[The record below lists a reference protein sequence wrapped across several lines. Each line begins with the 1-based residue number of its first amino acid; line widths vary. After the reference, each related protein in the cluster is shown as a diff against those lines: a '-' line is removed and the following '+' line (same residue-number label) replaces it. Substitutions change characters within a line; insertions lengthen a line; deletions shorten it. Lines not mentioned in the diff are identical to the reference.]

1 MPREV
6 TGALAGHVRARRS
19 RARAPVAPYGD
30 APMPSG
36 YVAGVGRGAA
46 GFTTRSDI
54 GPGQAPIGGDDKVRD
69 GEARGEW
76 GGNGARCFREVTDET
91 RDLDASVG

>member
-1 MPREV
+1 
-6 TGALAGHVRARRS
+6 
-19 RARAPVAPYGD
+19 
-30 APMPSG
+30 MPSG

-69 GEARGEW
+69 GEARARD
-76 GGNGARCFREVTDET
+76 GGCEDERRGARGVGENRARCAREV
-91 RDLDASVG
+91 R

>member
-1 MPREV
+1 
-6 TGALAGHVRARRS
+6 
-19 RARAPVAPYGD
+19 
-30 APMPSG
+30 MPSG

-69 GEARGEW
+69 GEAR
-76 GGNGARCFREVTDET
+76 ARATVDARTKGREA
-91 RDLDASVG
+91 RGVGIKWRAMRSRGD

>member
-1 MPREV
+1 
-6 TGALAGHVRARRS
+6 
-19 RARAPVAPYGD
+19 
-30 APMPSG
+30 MPSG

-69 GEARGEW
+69 GEARARATVDARTKVEKRGE
-76 GGNGARCFREVTDET
+76 GG
-91 RDLDASVG
+91 

>member
-1 MPREV
+1 
-6 TGALAGHVRARRS
+6 
-19 RARAPVAPYGD
+19 
-30 APMPSG
+30 MPSG

-69 GEARGEW
+69 GEARARATVEDERR
-76 GGNGARCFREVTDET
+76 GAREVGRKWRAMLSRGD
-91 RDLDASVG
+91 

>member
-1 MPREV
+1 
-6 TGALAGHVRARRS
+6 
-19 RARAPVAPYGD
+19 
-30 APMPSG
+30 MPSG

-69 GEARGEW
+69 GARGTARRARATVGERTNVEECGEW
-76 GGNGARCFREVTDET
+76 ERIAR
-91 RDLDASVG
+91 DAFER

>member
-1 MPREV
+1 
-6 TGALAGHVRARRS
+6 
-19 RARAPVAPYGD
+19 
-30 APMPSG
+30 MPSG

-69 GEARGEW
+69 GEARARATVDARTNVEARGEG
-76 GGNGARCFREVTDET
+76 GGNGARCVREVTDET

>member
-1 MPREV
+1 
-6 TGALAGHVRARRS
+6 
-19 RARAPVAPYGD
+19 
-30 APMPSG
+30 MPSG

-69 GEARGEW
+69 G
-76 GGNGARCFREVTDET
+76 GGRA
-91 RDLDASVG
+91 LDAGRARNGRERDDDSRMEREWRALSLDDR

>member
-1 MPREV
+1 MSAPGGR
-6 TGALAGHVRARRS
+6 AL
-19 RARAPVAPYGD
+19 RAPVAPFGD
-30 APMPSG
+30 TPMPSG

-69 GEARGEW
+69 GARS
-76 GGNGARCFREVTDET
+76 T
-91 RDLDASVG
+91 RDARAMGEGRRFEDGEDGEGMVRDVDDR

>member
-1 MPREV
+1 
-6 TGALAGHVRARRS
+6 
-19 RARAPVAPYGD
+19 
-30 APMPSG
+30 MPSG

-69 GEARGEW
+69 GARGT
-76 GGNGARCFREVTDET
+76 ARRARATVGERTNVEDAGSGRESRAMRSRGEVTDET

>member
-1 MPREV
+1 
-6 TGALAGHVRARRS
+6 
-19 RARAPVAPYGD
+19 
-30 APMPSG
+30 MPSG

-69 GEARGEW
+69 GEARARD
-76 GGNGARCFREVTDET
+76 GGREDQGREARG
-91 RDLDASVG
+91 VGIKRRAMRSRGD

>member
-1 MPREV
+1 MSAPGGR
-6 TGALAGHVRARRS
+6 AL
-19 RARAPVAPYGD
+19 RAPVAPYGD

-69 GEARGEW
+69 GEARARATVAARTNVEARGEW
-76 GGNGARCFREVTDET
+76 EEMAR
-91 RDLDASVG
+91 DAFER